1 MTNEYEMADDNRADL
16 IWGKDKLLAPLQPGM
31 QPAPH
36 AMESGSTDEDYYL
49 GKIKPITPTRGAQE
63 ITEEVP

>member
-1 MTNEYEMADDNRADL
+1 
-16 IWGKDKLLAPLQPGM
+16 LQPGM